1 MDVVDDVVVKDKEE
15 THMAY
20 IIASKVQ
27 YIIII

>member
-1 MDVVDDVVVKDKEE
+1 MDDVVVKDKVE

-27 YIIII
+27 CVIIIW